1 MEKWVLVSQMAVL
14 RFNGE
19 SFPAV
24 VLEII
29 GLLAVDL
36 IAMFPQLYRHAVGF

>member
-1 MEKWVLVSQMAVL
+1 MRILQLAVL
-14 RFNGE
+14 HLDGE

-29 GLLAVDL
+29 GLLVVDM
-36 IAMFPQLYRHAVGF
+36 IAMFPRFYRHAVGF